1 MAISLFIDVWNL
13 SIMFP
18 CFLFGCYV
26 RYNQAW
32 MNKLES
38 FGVFS
43 ASLFVLLFA
52 FSDRDVFKIP
62 IGITGAFAFICL
74 FCKLFNGLH
83 LLPSNSVNYLI
94 DMGKHTLGVYLVQT
108 VILEMILPSIL
119 HLHSFDTLMGHLF
132 LVPLISLLTLIVCDV
147 VTRICY
153 RNRYIS
159 LLFMGK

>member
-1 MAISLFIDVWNL
+1 MKIAVVDTGYVGLLSGIYFFEMWIDVTCADVNRENMENL
-13 SIMFP
+13 RK
-18 CFLFGCYV
+18 V
-26 RYNQAW
+26 
-32 MNKLES
+32 S
-38 FGVFS
+38 F
-43 ASLFVLLFA
+43 
-52 FSDRDVFKIP
+52 
-62 IGITGAFAFICL
+62 
-74 FCKLFNGLH
+74 H